1 MMSEPL
7 TKEEFC
13 RRFKAHLISLEGDT
27 FADGESI
34 AGYADEVGPTYW
46 EDQHQD
52 GLTPEDCAEADI
64 DNWE

>member
-1 MMSEPL
+1 MSEPL

-13 RRFKAHLISLEGDT
+13 RRFKAHLISLKGDT

-34 AGYADEVGPTYW
+34 AGYADETGPTYW

-52 GLTPEDCAEADI
+52 GETPEDCAESDI
-64 DNWE
+64 DYWE